1 MNPGQP
7 PPAAYASDPTI
18 RRRGG
23 HGFTLIELLVVIAI
37 IAVLAALLLPALS
50 RAKASARGIQC
61 VSNLR
66 QLALCS
72 QMYAA
77 DYNGL
82 LAINLPEQ
90 QGTNSWVRGSMKSTR
105 DATDA
110 TLIRQS
116 KYFPYTSQVEVFH
129 CPADVSQS
137 GGLPRVRSYSMN
149 GWMGSRFME
158 SGTQRI
164 RYRTF
169 VKESELAAAGAA
181 GLWMIAD
188 EEEASIDDA
197 WFEVTM
203 DDRRPFSS
211 FPALR
216 HRRGYGLNFAD
227 GHAEIYKLLD
237 PSTDPASRQVSAQN
251 ADWTR
256 LKQMTT
262 RL

>member
-1 MNPGQP
+1 VAHGCDC
-7 PPAAYASDPTI
+7 SI
-18 RRRGG
+18 RKVTLA
-23 HGFTLIELLVVIAI
+23 GFTLIELLVVIAI
-37 IAVLAALLLPALS
+37 IAVLAALLLPALN
-50 RAKASARGIQC
+50 RAKATAKGIQC

-77 DYNGL
+77 DHNGL
-82 LAINLPEQ
+82 LAINLPEP
-90 QGTNSWVRGSMKSTR
+90 QGTNSWVRGSMKSVR
-105 DATDA
+105 DATNA
-110 TLIRQS
+110 SLIRQS
-116 KYFPYTSQVEVFH
+116 KYFPYASQVEVFH

-137 GGLPRVRSYSMN
+137 DGQPRVRSYAMN
-149 GWMGSRFME
+149 SWIGSRYME
-158 SGTQRI
+158 SARQGT

-181 GLWMIAD
+181 GLWMVAD

-197 WFEVTM
+197 WFQVTM
-203 DDRRPFSS
+203 DDSRPFAS

-227 GHAEIYKLLD
+227 GHAETYKLLD
-237 PSTDPASRQVSAQN
+237 PATDPTVRQISPRN
-251 ADWTR
+251 TDWLR

-262 RL
+262 KP